1 MVGKIIYFEKNKK
14 KIGNEWE
21 VKFYSFWETPVSL
34 IGNEWGVKLSI
45 LKKEENNKKYKEIN

>member
-1 MVGKIIYFEKNKK
+1 MRKTKK